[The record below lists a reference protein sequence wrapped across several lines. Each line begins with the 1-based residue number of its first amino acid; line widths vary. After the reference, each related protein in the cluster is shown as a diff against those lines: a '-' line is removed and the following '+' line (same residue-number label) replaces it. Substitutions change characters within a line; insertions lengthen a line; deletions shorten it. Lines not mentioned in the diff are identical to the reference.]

1 MKLVAFLN
9 ISILTFCLII
19 SCGNDAS
26 KKTTGEKTSM
36 EKVSTDKSAVK
47 SSSSKSSLTA
57 TVPVKTKGENSLTAT
72 VPVKKTGKGSLTAT
86 VPLKEDEVPPKQLK
100 KAKEMIASVSQ
111 EEIEAIDAKKKF
123 KMLCSTCHGFKGD
136 LNVNGA
142 KDLSKSNIS
151 LAKSVARVYFGKGL
165 MTPFKGVLTDAE
177 IVAVSKYTESLRN

>member
-26 KKTTGEKTSM
+26 KKTTGEKTST

-47 SSSSKSSLTA
+47 SSSSKS
-57 TVPVKTKGENSLTAT
+57 SLTAT

>member
-26 KKTTGEKTSM
+26 KKTTGEKTST

-47 SSSSKSSLTA
+47 SSSSKS
-57 TVPVKTKGENSLTAT
+57 SLTAT

-111 EEIEAIDAKKKF
+111 EEIDAIDAKKKF